1 MADPKQPCATDPCAP
16 GPANC
21 PVPEADY
28 MCSLGVALQPVID
41 GARHLV
47 HELGFRPYVVQ
58 LVWQQR
64 RKTTREWQ
72 AVRVLQLTPVRVPAL
87 DSLAVTLGQVGQYKE
102 GTIDLLEVSPAQVN
116 ERTLLGYFDGAPWAS
131 DDANDRE
138 FFFEVYMMR
147 RCPGDPEPPRYRF
160 TIASPPFFDAT
171 NFEWRISLKPQIME
185 RDSDGVDQ
193 SLAKTKT
200 TVYQT

>member
-1 MADPKQPCATDPCAP
+1 MADPKNCGGDPCAP

-21 PVPEADY
+21 PVSEAEY
-28 MCSLGVALQPVID
+28 MCSLGVMLQPIVD

-64 RKTTREWQ
+64 RKQTREWV
-72 AVRVLQLTPVRVPAL
+72 AVRTIQLTPVAVPEL
-87 DSLAVTLGQVGQYKE
+87 DSLSINLGQVGQYKD
-102 GTIDLLEVSPAQVN
+102 GTIGLAEVSPAQVD
-116 ERTLLGYFDGAPWAS
+116 ERTLLGYFDGSPWAS

-138 FFFEVYMMR
+138 FFYEVYMMR
-147 RCPGDPEPPRYRF
+147 RCATDPEPPRYRF
-160 TIASPPFFDAT
+160 TIASPPFFEAT
-171 NFEWRISLKPQIME
+171 RFEWSIQLKPQIME

-193 SLAKTKT
+193 TMAKAKTT
-200 TVYQT
+200 RYQT